1 MSSNPFEQK
10 QDGLF
15 QYVSRFLNPG
25 YYADQAEERQRN
37 YNTEAA
43 TVAHGRQISLM
54 EKQNQQNIENW
65 QMQTA
70 YNSPSA
76 EMERLRAAGINPAF
90 AYGSGSGAGSAG
102 AIPGT
107 SAPSVAQAA
116 PYQQGKMQ
124 NSIGA
129 LIPLISTFQ
138 GLSTSAKQLQLM
150 NSQIDKTNAEADA
163 VRENSSLR
171 KFQALMADYDYR
183 MKKLNFSNQSQ
194 YQGEAMKLQNQL
206 LQQNINKGLFDMLLD
221 SKKFDAATDQFNRRH
236 GLEIDKFNFDKDK
249 FKHSKT
255 MDYKNFNL
263 NMQKQLFSEV
273 LQTSILQLNQDQ
285 FDWKKTFDQ
294 DQFDWNKNVDRSSNP
309 FLDMVLDK
317 NADPRKVDKTQKL
330 RGILRILWGK

>member
-1 MSSNPFEQK
+1 MSDNPFQQK
-10 QDGLF
+10 PTGL
-15 QYVSRFLNPG
+15 YELVTRILSPG
-25 YYADQAEERQRN
+25 YYADQAEARQRD

-43 TVAHGRQISLM
+43 TVAHGRQINLM
-54 EKQNQQNIENW
+54 ERQNQMNIENW
-65 QMQTA
+65 QRQTA

-90 AYGSGSGAGSAG
+90 AYGQGSGAGSAG

-116 PYQQGKMQ
+116 PYQQGKIQ
-124 NSIGA
+124 NSLTA

-194 YQGEAMKLQNQL
+194 YQGESMKLQNQL

-221 SKKFDAATDQFNRRH
+221 SKKFDAATDQFNKRH

-249 FKHSKT
+249 FKHTKS
-255 MDYKNFNL
+255 MDYKILILICKNSSLVRYF
-263 NMQKQLFSEV
+263 KHRSFS
-273 LQTSILQLNQDQ
+273 LIKTSSTGKKLLSKISSIGIKTLIEQATLSWIWFLIKTLIL
-285 FDWKKTFDQ
+285 K
-294 DQFDWNKNVDRSSNP
+294 S
-309 FLDMVLDK
+309 
-317 NADPRKVDKTQKL
+317 
-330 RGILRILWGK
+330 